1 MCAAAASTARRIP
14 PRHLRRRT
22 PLPTR
27 ARKQNKLHVHA
38 RLLREGIS
46 LPPIHFPLSCPLPL
60 QTPSPPCPFTHRWT
74 LYYMCTPAVAIAL
87 RPRSATASS
96 LRPPRAAAAR
106 TAATSRAERATKRLV
121 TQSVSNSPDTR

>member
-46 LPPIHFPLSCPLPL
+46 LPPIHFPLRCPLPL
-60 QTPSPPCPFTHRWT
+60 QPPSPPCPFTHRWT
-74 LYYMCTPAVAIAL
+74 LYMCTPAVAIAL